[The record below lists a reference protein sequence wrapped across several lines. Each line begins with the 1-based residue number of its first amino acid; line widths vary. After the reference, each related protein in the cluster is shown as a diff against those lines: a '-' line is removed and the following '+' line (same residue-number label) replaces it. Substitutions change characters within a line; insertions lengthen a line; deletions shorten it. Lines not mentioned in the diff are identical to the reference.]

1 MSSKAVYILG
11 LPLFALA
18 GCDSLGLSQAFV
30 IDRLRVLGVAAEPA
44 EPRPGDVVT
53 FTSLVVSP
61 VSPVGLTTWFACS
74 DLSSC
79 TPDPALLEGLTGDPA
94 AMTPEDLAA
103 AFAALQEAGMIGV
116 EPYLSPTWTVPTD
129 YLDMLADADKIEGLP
144 ALVLVSAIP
153 TVEGDTATLATAE
166 ADIEIAYKRVPVSLA
181 TTPNHNPVVVELSID
196 GVVLAPGAVVT
207 LVEGQTYAI
216 DLALSADSIEE
227 YRFINKDGLEETRT
241 EEPYFSWY
249 LQHGA
254 FDQSN
259 TLWPYTAIEYTA
271 SKDNAAEEASA
282 EQSLWVVVRDRRG
295 GMAWAEQRIRVE

>member
-1 MSSKAVYILG
+1 MSSKVSFLV
-11 LPLFALA
+11 ALSA
-18 GCDSLGLSQAFV
+18 ISLTGCDSLGLSQPFV
-30 IDRLRVLGVAAEPA
+30 VDRLRVLGVAAEPA

-61 VSPVGLTTWFACS
+61 QSPVGLTTWFACG

-79 TPDPALLEGLTGDPA
+79 TPDPELLAGLTGDPA
-94 AMTPEDLAA
+94 AMTPEELAA

-129 YLDMLADADKIEGLP
+129 YLDALPEADKLEGLP
-144 ALVLVSAIP
+144 AVVLVSAIP
-153 TVEGDTATLATAE
+153 TVEGDTATLATE
-166 ADIEIAYKRVPVSLA
+166 QADIEVAYKRVPVSLA
-181 TTPNHNPVVVELSID
+181 TTPNHNPAIAELSVD
-196 GVVLAPGAVVT
+196 GVVIAPGAIVT
-207 LVEGQTYAI
+207 LVAGQTYAI
-216 DLALSADSIEE
+216 DLALSTDSIEE
-227 YRFINKDGLEETRT
+227 YRFINKDGAEETRT

-259 TLWPYTAIEYTA
+259 TLWPYTEIEYTPE
-271 SKDNAAEEASA
+271 KDEAAA

-295 GMAWAEQRIRVE
+295 GMTWAEQRIRVE